1 MKFQNN
7 STLQSGQEYTLSNLF
22 SGDNKIIIPDLQ
34 RDYCWGNRAW
44 NKDAKK
50 YTELVSGFLN
60 DLITSYQEDLDKEVL
75 LGLLY
80 GYESP
85 KYHIQLCDGQQRI
98 TTLYLILGIVNRKSN
113 SKFQNFL
120 ISEAELL
127 EDKEP
132 YLQYAIRE
140 STLYFLSDLVC
151 NYFLKSEK
159 DISFKEIEDASWY
172 FLEYKLDASI
182 GSMLAAIAS
191 IEDVFDRLTDFDFVK
206 FGSFLL
212 NDLQMLYYDMGNRT
226 RGEETFV
233 IINTTGEPLSASENL
248 KPLVIGNITDDSSR
262 KKASDEWEIRE
273 EWFWQHK
280 SKDEFTS
287 DEGANQFF
295 VWYWQIRLLQEK
307 TWKNKVSYS
316 LNPREL
322 FTKKPRIDE
331 ESDDNPEI
339 ERWAESIKTDT
350 VHHYFC
356 ALKSLIEQCKH
367 EVISN
372 VLKTIKNE
380 EITVSWFRN
389 SDLHVILP
397 LLAYLVKFP
406 NAKLFYVFIR
416 RIRKN
421 YFDEKR
427 KRGNFVDWRYIIQI
441 IELSHTEEDVF
452 IYSTTANG
460 TTGVKKISNIE
471 LSEWYG
477 VDEQNKHVLKKQY
490 QNELELWEDHIDL
503 MGNLSPI
510 WLANADRENSF
521 TKVKDI
527 YDNFVLLYN
536 CYIEGESEKYPMLS
550 NFYRLYRVL
559 LEDARIGHITRSS
572 GMRGARFS
580 WRDANDDD
588 YLKYLN
594 NSEFLSLLQ
603 LKPNQL
609 VDELKKRIKLLLPRA
624 ELDRSDDNFTAHL
637 QLKSWF
643 LLKSLQAEKNNLLLH
658 FYDGDGIASYIDCS
672 KNKLNK
678 TLPFSLANSICGYGI
693 KSGFGSGNEV
703 RYAPIEF
710 WGDQRCFD
718 TLIGDHVSL
727 LEFKERE
734 DIPIS
739 TLKITA
745 IDDEIQVLLDNFYS

>member
-1 MKFQNN
+1 MKFQNT
-7 STLQSGQEYTLSNLF
+7 STLQSGHEYTLANLF

-44 NKDAKK
+44 NKDAEK

-60 DLITSYQEDLDKEVL
+60 DLITSYEEDLDKEVL
-75 LGLLY
+75 LGLIY

-85 KYHIQLCDGQQRI
+85 KFHIQLCDGQQRI

-113 SKFQNFL
+113 GQFQNFL
-120 ISEAELL
+120 ISEAELI

-140 STLYFLSDLVC
+140 STLYFLSDLVS

-159 DISFKEIEDASWY
+159 DISFKEIKHASWH

-191 IEDVFDRLTDFDFVK
+191 IEDVFDRLTNFDFVK
-206 FGSFLL
+206 FGRFLL

-233 IINTTGEPLSASENL
+233 IINTTGEPLSAAENL
-248 KPLVIGNITDDSSR
+248 KPIIIGNITDDFLR

-287 DEGANQFF
+287 DEGVNQFF
-295 VWYWQIRLLQEK
+295 VWYWQLRLLQEK
-307 TWKNKVSYS
+307 TWKTKVSYS

-322 FTKKPRIDE
+322 FAKKPRIDE

-356 ALKSLIEQCKH
+356 ALKTLIEQCKD
-367 EVISN
+367 EVIIN

-397 LLAYLVKFP
+397 LIAYLVKFP
-406 NAKLFYVFIR
+406 DAKLFYAFIR

-452 IYSTTANG
+452 IFSTTANEA
-460 TTGVKKISNIE
+460 TGIKKISNIE

-490 QNELELWEDHIDL
+490 QNELEHWEDHIDL

-510 WLANADRENSF
+510 WLANADRENAY

-536 CYIEGESEKYPMLS
+536 CYIEGESENHPMLS

-559 LEDARIGHITRSS
+559 LEENVRIGHIPRSS
-572 GMRGARFS
+572 GMKGAWFS
-580 WRDANDDD
+580 WINANDDD

-603 LKPNQL
+603 LKPDQL
-609 VDELKKRIKLLLPRA
+609 VDEIKERIKLLLPKTEWNYIEDNITA
-624 ELDRSDDNFTAHL
+624 EGHL
-637 QLKSWF
+637 KRWL
-643 LLKSLQAEKNNLLLH
+643 LLKALQAEKNNLLLH
-658 FYDGDGIASYIDCS
+658 FYDGHGIASYIDCF

-678 TLPFSLANSICGYGI
+678 DLPFSLSNSICGYGI
-693 KSGFGSGNEV
+693 KSGASSGNEV
-703 RYAPIEF
+703 RYAINC

-727 LEFKERE
+727 IEFQGRE
-734 DIPIS
+734 ESPIS
-739 TLKITA
+739 QEAITT
-745 IDDEIQVLLDNFYS
+745 IDSEIQVLLDRFYS